1 MLAYDYPI
9 AGFFLSVF
17 WLFIW
22 ILWFFLLFRVIID
35 IFRSDDLGGW
45 GKAAWL
51 IFVII
56 LPFLGVFVYLIARGG
71 KMGQRDMA
79 QAAAQ
84 QAQFN
89 DYVRNVAATSSAST
103 ADELTKLSQL
113 KDQGVITDA
122 EFAAQ
127 KAKILASAPSGA

>member
-1 MLAYDYPI
+1 MSILAYDYPI

-45 GKAAWL
+45 GKAVWL

-89 DYVRNVAATSSAST
+89 DYVQSVATSGGSAGEI
-103 ADELTKLSQL
+103 A
-113 KDQGVITDA
+113 
-122 EFAAQ
+122 
-127 KAKILASAPSGA
+127 KAKELLDAGTISQEEFVRIKQRALG

>member
-71 KMGQRDMA
+71 KMGQRRHGAGRGPAGTVQRLRA
-79 QAAAQ
+79 QRRRHLEHQ
-84 QAQFN
+84 H
-89 DYVRNVAATSSAST
+89 
-103 ADELTKLSQL
+103 
-113 KDQGVITDA
+113 G
-122 EFAAQ
+122 
-127 KAKILASAPSGA
+127 

>member
-1 MLAYDYPI
+1 MSILAYDYPV

-56 LPFLGVFVYLIARGG
+56 LPFLGIFIYLISQG
-71 KMGQRDMA
+71 KGMGERAQQRA
-79 QAAAQ
+79 QAQ
-84 QAQFN
+84 QAQVD
-89 DYVRNVAATSSAST
+89 DYVRSVATSGPTEEIAKGK
-103 ADELTKLSQL
+103 ELFDSGAITQAEYDQL
-113 KDQGVITDA
+113 KA
-122 EFAAQ
+122 RA
-127 KAKILASAPSGA
+127 LAT